1 MNNKKNFSNQVPQNY
16 STENL
21 TDMPSSSEPSTSDIE
36 KLKDLYLPN
45 SKADNH
51 PSEKSIEDANDL
63 EHPKPPSPNSLT

>member
-1 MNNKKNFSNQVPQNY
+1 MNNKKIS
-16 STENL
+16 SSSKNL
-21 TDMPSSSEPSTSDIE
+21 TDMPSSEPSASDIE

-45 SKADNH
+45 SKAGNN